1 MNRTLKKLKYGEIEL
16 MVKYPL
22 NKPTIEVFENWKKD
36 FLKINETKLF
46 NIYVTGSFREKLI
59 NDNIDSHDIDIILT
73 GCNKSSKIE
82 KLIYEGTKLGF
93 EKYNTFFDILWFNKL
108 PIYRE
113 MKVNTVQKVQ
123 IGLISPELTIDGVNQ
138 NPKYKWT
145 KQIGKNL
152 WTLPCAFPS
161 RKQMRIIKN
170 GYVYEKPM
178 LIN

>member
-1 MNRTLKKLKYGEIEL
+1 
-16 MVKYPL
+16 
-22 NKPTIEVFENWKKD
+22 
-36 FLKINETKLF
+36 
-46 NIYVTGSFREKLI
+46 
-59 NDNIDSHDIDIILT
+59 
-73 GCNKSSKIE
+73 
-82 KLIYEGTKLGF
+82 
-93 EKYNTFFDILWFNKL
+93 
-108 PIYRE
+108 